1 VAIKGF
7 LQVVSIPEMKTVTQL
22 RWHYKTTSIIP
33 WWELL
38 HSTYRKRKTAANYSW
53 WNDYL

>member
-1 VAIKGF
+1 
-7 LQVVSIPEMKTVTQL
+7 VVSIPEMKTVTQL